1 MKKIALL
8 SLLSVVACGPTV
20 KRIAME
26 PAQAQ
31 MSTRGSSLVI
41 HADPKDEKNVTVP
54 DVQLTWASSA
64 PAVATVDTGG
74 RVTAVKSGA
83 TVITATAG
91 EIKGTANIRVSIPAT
106 LTINPPQIAIT
117 GVGQAMPLKAVVK
130 DDTGAAMPPMPIAWT
145 SNDPNV
151 AAVDN
156 GGVVHSMGAGTAA
169 IGARTG
175 PLNASANVTVT
186 LPAFDKLTAQ
196 PKAGL
201 KLKVGEV
208 GHATVQATAAG
219 QDVHGVAAKWT
230 SDNEQVA
237 TVSAAGEVHGVK
249 KGHANLTATAGAKS
263 DKVKVTVQ

>member
-8 SLLSVVACGPTV
+8 TLLSAVACGPTV

-54 DVQLTWASSA
+54 DVQLTWTSA
-64 PAVATVDTGG
+64 TPAVATVDTSG
-74 RVTAVKSGA
+74 RVTAVKSGS

-91 EIKGTANIRVSIPAT
+91 EIKGTANIRVSIPAS
-106 LTINPPQIAIT
+106 LTIMPPQIAIT
-117 GVGQAMPLKAVVK
+117 GVGQAVPLKAMVK
-130 DDTGAAMPPMPIAWT
+130 DDTGAAMPPMPIAWS

-175 PLNASANVTVT
+175 PLNASASVTVT
-186 LPAFDKLTAQ
+186 LPVFDKLVAG
-196 PKAGL
+196 PKGGL
-201 KLKVGEV
+201 KLKVGEAGKV
-208 GHATVQATAAG
+208 TVQASAAG
-219 QDVHGVAAKWT
+219 QEVKGVAAKWT
-230 SDNEQVA
+230 SDNDQVA
-237 TVSAAGEVHGVK
+237 SVSASGDVHGMK
-249 KGHANLTATAGAKS
+249 KGHATLTATAGAKS